1 MVAQG
6 GRQALT
12 PQGYILCYCINRPG
26 ALAPYIQEFAR
37 RSGLPVV
44 QLCGIRQKVHPK
56 ARCILDAGPA
66 EFLELFENAAFVFT
80 NSFHGTVFSTQFRV
94 PFFTAVSPAELADPE
109 SSRTFSLLSRLGL
122 SDRIVGQGSTDALET
137 PVDWDAVEPRLLAA
151 RAASLEYL
159 RDALENRPFAPEPEA
174 APPAAATDQP
184 PRLADR
190 GRCTGCTA
198 CAAGCPKDAIT
209 MVRDSEGFSYPAVDL
224 NACIHCGR
232 CTAICPILRQREPMP
247 LPAAFAAWNAD
258 DQIRRHST
266 SGGALNACIHCG
278 RCTAICPILR
288 QREPMPLPAAF
299 AAWNA
304 DDQIRR
310 HSTSG
315 GAFTALA
322 EYILEGG
329 GVVYGAALDG
339 KQHLR
344 HVACFRKE
352 DLWRLRGAKYVQ
364 SDALAEYILEGGGV
378 VYGAALDGK
387 QHLRHV
393 ACFRKEDLWRLR
405 GAKYVQSDLGQT
417 FRLEG
422 GGVVYGAALDGKQ
435 HLRHVACFRKEDLW
449 RLRGA
454 KYVQSDLGQTFREIR
469 EALKKRPVLFSGT
482 PCQVDGLYRFLGG
495 KPENLTTCDLVC
507 HGVPSPGVWEDMVRS
522 MERRKGKAIQSVR
535 FRDKVTGWKDSH
547 LTLIYGDGT
556 VDSAPLFATEYG
568 RAFGRALFL
577 RPCCHRCAYTN
588 LNRPGDFTLGDFW
601 GLGPDELP
609 EQQTRGVSLLLV
621 LFLRPCCHRC
631 AYTNLNRPG
640 DFTLG
645 DFWGLGPDE
654 LPEQQTRGVS
664 LLLVNSPHPC
674 CHRCAYTNL
683 NRPGDFTL
691 GDFWGL
697 GPDELPEQQTR
708 GVSLLLVNSP
718 HGSYLFDQ
726 LPLRRQ
732 AFPIERAV
740 AGNPRLAFPLA
751 PPPDRAAFFAAYTL
765 KPFEQVRKQ
774 YFKVPP
780 LPVRLAGKALTPEV
794 KAKIRQK
801 LR

>member
-1 MVAQG
+1 MKTGLVTFYHIHHYGAALQAAATERAVETLGHECEIIDYFVNQDNALFRRPTGLGSAAADAHTALHYQALKTRYERFEQFSRDHLRISAHRYLSAAELRQAQLPYDAILSGSDQIWNPKIFPNGHFDPVFFGAFSDRRKIAYAPSFGIPKVPEDMEQELRSYLGAFSHLSVRERQGQAIVTEVTGQTVPVVLDPTLLLTAEQWSAAASRHMVAQG

-122 SDRIVGQGSTDALET
+122 SNRIVGQGSTDALET

-151 RAASLEYL
+151 RSASLEYL
-159 RDALENRPFAPEPEA
+159 RAALENRPFAPEPEA
-174 APPAAATDQP
+174 APPAAASTDQP

-224 NACIHCGR
+224 NV
-232 CTAICPILRQREPMP
+232 
-247 LPAAFAAWNAD
+247 
-258 DQIRRHST
+258 
-266 SGGALNACIHCG
+266 CIHCG

-352 DLWRLRGAKYVQ
+352 DLW
-364 SDALAEYILEGGGV
+364 
-378 VYGAALDGK
+378 
-387 QHLRHV
+387 H
-393 ACFRKEDLWRLR
+393 
-405 GAKYVQSDLGQT
+405 
-417 FRLEG
+417 
-422 GGVVYGAALDGKQ
+422 
-435 HLRHVACFRKEDLW
+435 
-449 RLRGA
+449 LRGA

-621 LFLRPCCHRC
+621 
-631 AYTNLNRPG
+631 
-640 DFTLG
+640 
-645 DFWGLGPDE
+645 
-654 LPEQQTRGVS
+654 
-664 LLLVNSPHPC
+664 
-674 CHRCAYTNL
+674 
-683 NRPGDFTL
+683 
-691 GDFWGL
+691 
-697 GPDELPEQQTR
+697 
-708 GVSLLLVNSP
+708 NSP

-732 AFPIERAV
+732 VFPIERAV

-751 PPPDRAAFFAAYTL
+751 PPPDRAAFFAAYAL